1 MPPDGII
8 KGFSEVLQL
17 SLCWDEGWP
26 RFHDPATGA
35 YLRNFREVEE
45 ENRRLREELRRRG
58 GES

>member
-1 MPPDGII
+1 M
-8 KGFSEVLQL
+8 LQL